1 MTVREGSD
9 RMKEIRDVVIY
20 NEDNSY
26 TEYNGQGVIFTL
38 TMTDGTIAVQIPA
51 CQGEIKN
58 MEGNF

>member
-1 MTVREGSD
+1 MTVSEGSD

-38 TMTDGTIAVQIPA
+38 TMTDGTITVQIPV
-51 CQGEIKN
+51 
-58 MEGNF
+58 